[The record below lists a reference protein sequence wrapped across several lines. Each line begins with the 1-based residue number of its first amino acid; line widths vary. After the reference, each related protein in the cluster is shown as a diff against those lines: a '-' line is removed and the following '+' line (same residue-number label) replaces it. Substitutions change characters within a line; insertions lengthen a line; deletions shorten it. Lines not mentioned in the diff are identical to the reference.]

1 MNIDDNLVES
11 TRKILL
17 TASVMLATLL
27 FTIDSTVANVALP
40 VLQGNLSATREQS
53 SWVLTS
59 YLIASAVALPTL
71 AAIEARLGLR
81 RAYLLGVFGFGISS
95 VLCALAPNIE
105 ALVVARFI
113 QGLCGS
119 ILLPLGQTALQTVFP
134 RHLLSRAFS
143 LLGIGVMLGP
153 VVGPTL
159 GGWLTDN
166 FGWRSVFFINI
177 PFVILSFIGLWTTLR
192 GAPLSKPRPF
202 DILGFIFLAL
212 AMLSLQL
219 ALDRG
224 EQLGWFDSVEIV
236 LEAFIGTVA
245 TFMFITHLIT
255 TRVPLFSASLVRNR
269 NLVVSIFLSMLVGW
283 GFMGSMVLL
292 PQFLQEIQGYSVV
305 GAGILLAPRGIGLI
319 IAMGIL
325 SRYAS
330 FLDPRHVFTF
340 GCIVNSLGLLAFS
353 FAPADAPPSWL
364 VGWLLLQGIGLGL
377 IFVPLNAV
385 GFSTLQADYRTEG
398 AALITLARNLG
409 GSIGVAFLVQGISH
423 DEIANTQ
430 RLIEIAHYPSDT
442 VWPNTFLWFLGE
454 VRREALVISY
464 SNQYGFLTFLPFLMI
479 PFIWLTQPSVF
490 SEKLSNPDDSL
501 PPSVATH

>member
-1 MNIDDNLVES
+1 
-11 TRKILL
+11 
-17 TASVMLATLL
+17 
-27 FTIDSTVANVALP
+27 
-40 VLQGNLSATREQS
+40 
-53 SWVLTS
+53 
-59 YLIASAVALPTL
+59 
-71 AAIEARLGLR
+71 
-81 RAYLLGVFGFGISS
+81 
-95 VLCALAPNIE
+95 
-105 ALVVARFI
+105 
-113 QGLCGS
+113 
-119 ILLPLGQTALQTVFP
+119 
-134 RHLLSRAFS
+134 
-143 LLGIGVMLGP
+143 
-153 VVGPTL
+153 
-159 GGWLTDN
+159 
-166 FGWRSVFFINI
+166 
-177 PFVILSFIGLWTTLR
+177 
-192 GAPLSKPRPF
+192 
-202 DILGFIFLAL
+202 
-212 AMLSLQL
+212 
-219 ALDRG
+219 
-224 EQLGWFDSVEIV
+224 
-236 LEAFIGTVA
+236 
-245 TFMFITHLIT
+245 
-255 TRVPLFSASLVRNR
+255 
-269 NLVVSIFLSMLVGW
+269 MLVGW

-385 GFSTLQADYRTEG
+385 GFSSLQADYRTEG

-454 VRREALVISY
+454 VRREALFISY